1 MMAIK
6 PFQADYIT
14 LKTGSIKLAGFS
26 LSKYEKD
33 SALTADTMQITN
45 PEITIYRDK
54 LPPLRKGDYKPLP
67 VDMIKLIPIPID
79 VNKLKIVDGNLSYT
93 ERHPKSRNEGT
104 LFLTHIN
111 AGLSNIKNH
120 GLHPD
125 DSLLLAVDAYLMDS
139 ALLHL
144 VVKESYLDTLSA
156 FLMTL
161 TLKPRTLAFL
171 NPVLLPLSNVK
182 ITSGTID
189 SFNLRA
195 IGHEELAIGE
205 MHMYYHD
212 LRVKL
217 IRNGDETKSG
227 LVGSIGTFLANT
239 FFVKRNNRGRT
250 GIIYY
255 ERLKDRSFFNYIVK
269 IAFSGMATSIGAK
282 SNRKYLKQYKREL
295 KKQNLPPVNLE

>member
-1 MMAIK
+1 
-6 PFQADYIT
+6 
-14 LKTGSIKLAGFS
+14 
-26 LSKYEKD
+26 
-33 SALTADTMQITN
+33 
-45 PEITIYRDK
+45 
-54 LPPLRKGDYKPLP
+54 
-67 VDMIKLIPIPID
+67 MIKLIPVPVD

-93 ERHPKSRNEGT
+93 ERHPKSRNVGT
-104 LFLTHIN
+104 LFLSHMN

-120 GLHPD
+120 GLRQD
-125 DSLLLAVDAYLMDS
+125 DSLLLSIDAYLMDS

-195 IGHEELAIGE
+195 IGREDLGIGE

-217 IRNGDETKSG
+217 VRNGDETRSG
-227 LVGSIGTFLANT
+227 LAGSVGTFLANT

-250 GIIYY
+250 GLIYY

-269 IAFSGMATSIGAK
+269 MAFSGMATSIGAK
-282 SNRKYLKQYKREL
+282 RNAKYLKQYKRAL
-295 KKQNLPPVNLE
+295 NRQNLPPVDLQ